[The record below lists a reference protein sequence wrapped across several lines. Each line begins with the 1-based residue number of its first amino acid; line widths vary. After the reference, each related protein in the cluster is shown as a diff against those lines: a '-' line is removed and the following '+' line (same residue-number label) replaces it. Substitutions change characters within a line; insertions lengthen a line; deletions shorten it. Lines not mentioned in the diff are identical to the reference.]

1 MKKVFLI
8 DGHALIFR
16 MYYAFLRR
24 PMINTK
30 GIDTSILFGFTK
42 YILDLIKRES
52 PTHLA
57 VAFDPPAK
65 TFRHEIYPEYKATR
79 SATPELVKE
88 ALEPLTEI
96 VKALGIPVFM
106 MPGFEAD
113 DVIGSLAKSLEM
125 RGFDTYMV
133 TPDKDYGQLVSD
145 HIFQYKPGKS
155 SEENII
161 IDKEYIKAQY
171 NIEDPLQVIDIL
183 TIWGDASDNVKGVT
197 SVGEVGAKKLIA
209 KYKSVENIY
218 EHLDELTPKL
228 KSSFIDAKEHIALS
242 KYLVTIKSDIEM
254 EIDEDDLIL
263 QPKYCQKVAE
273 LFDYYEFNS
282 LLKYID
288 CSESEEEVKIEK
300 NTLDCCAVGIEELI
314 ESVKSDNLVAL
325 RIAGDSLILA
335 HDKRYSEIAIANSA
349 SKEIIENKSITK
361 IGYSLKEDIK
371 YLRKRGIKLR
381 GAIQDIEIMHYLLNP
396 ERSHKLEILA
406 KTYLDIDLNKSED
419 SVDAPS
425 QLDLFA
431 QVDNENNESSELA
444 KRESIALFKMAPKIM
459 QEIENEGISS
469 LYNNLEMALIYVLAE
484 MELEGVKI
492 DLEQLR
498 RYGVE
503 LQNEIK
509 EYEIKARELAQE
521 PNLNLSSP
529 KQLGIVLYEKLKL
542 NPKVRKNQKN
552 NYPTDE
558 ETLSEL
564 REIHPIIDIILEY
577 RAVKKLYST
586 YIEPFPNLIDPKSG
600 KVHTTFNQALT
611 ATGRLS
617 SIRPNLQNIPIRSEK
632 GKEIRKAFIPSQPD
646 GYILSADYSQIELR
660 LMADQSGDS
669 DLIEAFNQGKDI
681 HTATAAKIFEV
692 PENEVTKEQRRRA
705 KVANF
710 GIIYGISAFGLSK
723 RLGIGR
729 GESKEFIEEYFIK
742 YPAIKNYMN
751 RTIEYAKENGY
762 VKTILNRK
770 RYIPDINSNNKVV
783 KGLAERN
790 AINAPIQGSA
800 ADLIKLAMINI
811 FRRMIIEGFQ
821 SKMILQVHDEL
832 VFDVLPQEVDSLSR
846 LVKEE
851 MESVFKLS
859 IPLTVDCNYGKNWLE
874 AH

>member
-24 PMINTK
+24 PMINSK

-96 VKALGIPVFM
+96 VKSLGIPVFM
-106 MPGFEAD
+106 VPGFEAD
-113 DVIGSLAKSLEM
+113 DIIGSLAKSLEIK
-125 RGFDTYMV
+125 GFDTYMV

-161 IDKEYIKAQY
+161 IDKEYIKNQY
-171 NIEDPLQVIDIL
+171 NIDDPLQVIDIL
-183 TIWGDASDNVKGVT
+183 TIWGDSSDNVKGVT
-197 SVGEVGAKKLIA
+197 SVGEVGAKKLIS

-218 EHLDELTPKL
+218 NHLDELTPKL
-228 KSSFIDAKEHIALS
+228 RECFIDAKNHISLS
-242 KYLVTIKSDIEM
+242 KYLVTIKSDIELD
-254 EIDEDDLIL
+254 IDENDLLITT
-263 QPKYCQKVAE
+263 KYCSKVAE

-288 CSESEEEVKIEK
+288 CSEADKIEGK
-300 NTLDCCAVGIEELI
+300 VSLETSDLSVNQLITAAKKEGKVSIGVAENNIFLAIEKCVCQLSLREPIVKELM
-314 ESVKSDNLVAL
+314 E
-325 RIAGDSLILA
+325 DS
-335 HDKRYSEIAIANSA
+335 S
-349 SKEIIENKSITK
+349 IIK
-361 IGYSLKEDIK
+361 IGYSMKENIRS
-371 YLRKRGIKLR
+371 LRKSGIKVQGEL
-381 GAIQDIEIMHYLLNP
+381 QDIEIMHYLLNP
-396 ERSHKLEILA
+396 ERTHKLDIIA
-406 KTYLDIDLNKSED
+406 KSYLGIDLNQSADNDNKE
-419 SVDAPS
+419 VE
-425 QLDLFA
+425 LDLFSLS
-431 QVDNENNESSELA
+431 ESDQSEQIDLA
-444 KRESIALFKMAPKIM
+444 KREAVANYMIAPKLL
-459 QEIENEGISS
+459 QELDTENITS
-469 LYNNLEMALIYVLAE
+469 LYTNLEMPLINVLAE

-498 RYGVE
+498 RYGIE
-503 LQNEIK
+503 LQNEIH
-509 EYEIKARELAQE
+509 EYEKVAREMVDE

-542 NPKVRKNQKN
+542 NPKVKKNPRN

-564 REIHPIIDIILEY
+564 RDLHPIVDIILEY

-586 YIEPFPNLIDPKSG
+586 YIEPFPNLIDPNSG
-600 KVHTTFNQALT
+600 KIHTTYNQALT

-617 SIRPNLQNIPIRSEK
+617 SIKPNLQNIPIRSEK
-632 GKEIRKAFIPSQPD
+632 GKEIRKAFIPSTPD

-660 LMADQSGDS
+660 LMADQSGDHH
-669 DLIEAFNQGKDI
+669 LIDAFNHGKDI

-692 PENEVTKEQRRRA
+692 AEDEVTKEQRRRA

-710 GIIYGISAFGLSK
+710 GIIYGISSFGLAK

-742 YPAIKNYMN
+742 YPSIKNYMN
-751 RTIEYAKENGY
+751 KTIEYAMENGY

-770 RYIPDINSNNKVV
+770 RYIPDINSKNKVV

-800 ADLIKLAMINI
+800 ADLIKLAMIRI
-811 FRRMIIEGFQ
+811 FKRMNDEGLE

-832 VFDVLPQEVDSLSR
+832 VFDVRSKEVDSLSR
-846 LVKEE
+846 IVIEE
-851 MESVFKLS
+851 MESVMKLS
-859 IPLTVDCNYGKNWLE
+859 VPLTVDCNYGKNWLE